1 MKTLRITLK
10 IQKEFIDEHK
20 LKFCMEKAVELI
32 FKAAVE
38 ISATSNKYSLGH
50 TKDGFKN

>member
-10 IQKEFIDEHK
+10 TQKGFINEHK

-38 ISATSNKYSLGH
+38 ISTAPYKS
-50 TKDGFKN
+50 